1 MVKPA
6 PVPMQCA
13 ARRYKAILPPPGSRP
28 RTKPFLLS
36 NSIKLSNPRLTDLR
50 LCPKANVLPSNRSLS
65 EISFSELP
73 SQGSIIRFRAPSCS
87 CHVRQAAGT
96 TMFQETLSRIP
107 HDLGRF
113 HPPQRLLSDG
123 RQCRKRLHG
132 LFSGDNIQRYAFY
145 SSLIVCEWT
154 NDHAGCP
161 RSCLII
167 LRRKRIA

>member
-13 ARRYKAILPPPGSRP
+13 ARRYKAIPPSPGSRP
-28 RTKPFLLS
+28 RTKSFLRS
-36 NSIKLSNPRLTDLR
+36 NSINPPNPRLTDLR

-87 CHVRQAAGT
+87 CHVRQTART

-107 HDLGRF
+107 HDMVRL
-113 HPPQRLLSDG
+113 HPPQRLLSDDA
-123 RQCRKRLHG
+123 
-132 LFSGDNIQRYAFY
+132 S
-145 SSLIVCEWT
+145 VE
-154 NDHAGCP
+154 ND
-161 RSCLII
+161 
-167 LRRKRIA
+167 

>member
-1 MVKPA
+1 K
-6 PVPMQCA
+6 
-13 ARRYKAILPPPGSRP
+13 S
-28 RTKPFLLS
+28 FLRS
-36 NSIKLSNPRLTDLR
+36 NSINPPNPRLTDLR

-87 CHVRQAAGT
+87 CHVRQTART

-123 RQCRKRLHG
+123 RQCRERFNGPESFKRASDIAFRFLKRQISNKHFLH
-132 LFSGDNIQRYAFY
+132 LFS
-145 SSLIVCEWT
+145 
-154 NDHAGCP
+154 
-161 RSCLII
+161 
-167 LRRKRIA
+167 